1 LSHNGKKRD
10 NAGYASIGARTC
22 FEDGLVVQSSA
33 RKRGGVGDRFKGGH
47 EDKHAFLGAL
57 PKRWEAMNEIGFAVI
72 GINHAHIFGQVD
84 CLLAAGAKFMGFH
97 APEDNLAKGFGERY
111 PQAQR
116 VEDRRRLLEDRG
128 IALIVS
134 AAIPSERAGIGI
146 EAMRHGKDYMTD
158 KPGMTSLGELEEA
171 RSVQAQTKRIYSIC
185 YSEHFETR
193 STVKAGELVAAGA
206 IGKVINTTGLG
217 PHKLKNLPRPD
228 WFYERRK
235 TGGILTDIASHQCEQ
250 FLFFAD
256 ALDARV
262 VAATV
267 ANRANPEKP
276 ELQDFGELL
285 MRAGEVT
292 GYARVDWFTPDG
304 LPVWG
309 DGRLVILGTEGTLEL
324 RKYVDI
330 GGKPGG
336 DHLFLVDRKGVHRI
350 DCTDVELPYGRQ
362 LLADIRDRS
371 ETAMPHARC
380 FKAMELALT
389 AQAMAES
396 AVRVDR

>member
-1 LSHNGKKRD
+1 M
-10 NAGYASIGARTC
+10 A
-22 FEDGLVVQSSA
+22 
-33 RKRGGVGDRFKGGH
+33 
-47 EDKHAFLGAL
+47 
-57 PKRWEAMNEIGFAVI
+57 EICFAVI
-72 GINHAHIFGQVD
+72 GINHAHIYGQVD
-84 CLLAAGAKFMGFH
+84 CLLGVGAKLVGFH
-97 APEDNLAKGFGERY
+97 APEDALAKEFGARY
-111 PQAQR
+111 PQAAR
-116 VEDRRRLLEDRG
+116 VDDRRRLLEDRS
-128 IALIVS
+128 IATVVS
-134 AAIPSERAGIGI
+134 ASIPCDRAPVGI

-158 KPGMTSLGELEEA
+158 KPGMTSLEQLAEV
-171 RSVQAQTKRIYSIC
+171 RRVQVETKRIYSVC

-206 IGKVINTTGLG
+206 IGKVVNTNGLG
-217 PHKLKNLPRPD
+217 PHKLKNLPRPP

-256 ALDARV
+256 ALDGEV

-267 ANRANPEKP
+267 ANRANPDQP
-276 ELQDFGELL
+276 ELQDFGEML

-336 DHLFLVDRKGVHRI
+336 DHLFLIDRKGVRRI
-350 DCTDVELPYGRQ
+350 DCSNVELPYGRE
-362 LLADIRDRS
+362 LLADIRDRTES
-371 ETAMPHARC
+371 AMPQARC

-389 AQAMAES
+389 AQAMAEG
-396 AVRVDR
+396 AVGV